1 MSVTSGFFDKPSDI
15 RDSAMGEPELLFDS
29 PEGYSCIWKTNFD
42 GQFRVLKGLK
52 EQYRGEQAYEAML
65 KKEFEIGHGLSHPNI
80 CEYISMATIPDLG
93 NCIIMEWVD
102 GCTLEEILS
111 EVRRNRALRLKVIS
125 ELCEAL
131 KYTHSKQV
139 VHRDLKPEN
148 ILITRNGR
156 NVKLIDFGLA
166 DTDRHSYLKGP
177 AGTPAY
183 AAPEVVEGRNADCR
197 SDIYSLG
204 MIIAQM
210 GESRRLKRIAD
221 KCMNDD
227 PDKRY
232 NDITSL
238 QNALRRHQS
247 HTLLIAMTVILAST
261 AAILIAKYNDRS
273 RCSAADIDSIFEQA
287 TEMIEEAAEVT
298 ENNDY

>member
-65 KKEFEIGHGLSHPNI
+65 KKEFEIGNGLSHPNI
-80 CEYISMATIPDLG
+80 CGYDSFTSLPSTG
-93 NCIIMEWVD
+93 NCIVMEWID
-102 GCTLEEILS
+102 GCTLEEKLS
-111 EVRRNRALRLKVIS
+111 EVQGDRTLRNKIIA
-125 ELCEAL
+125 ELCDAL
-131 KYTHSKQV
+131 KYIHSKQT

-148 ILITRNGR
+148 ILITRNGN

-166 DTDRHSYLKGP
+166 DTDCHSYLKGP

-183 AAPEVVEGRNADCR
+183 AAPEVLEGRNADCR

-232 NDITSL
+232 NDIASL
-238 QNALRRHQS
+238 QNALRHQS

-261 AAILIAKYNDRS
+261 AAILIARYNDRS

>member
-1 MSVTSGFFDKPSDI
+1 MSVTSGFFDKPSYI
-15 RDSAMGEPELLFDS
+15 AGGTMGGPELLFDS
-29 PEGYSCIWKTNFD
+29 PDGYSCIWKAHFD
-42 GQFRVLKGLK
+42 GQFRVVKTLK
-52 EQYRGEQAYEAML
+52 EQYRGEQVFEAML

-80 CEYISMATIPDLG
+80 CEYISLTTLPGLG

-102 GCTLEEILS
+102 GCTLEEMLP

-131 KYTHSKQV
+131 KYIHSKQV

-148 ILITRNGR
+148 ILITRNGS

-166 DTDRHSYLKGP
+166 DTDCHSYLKGP

-183 AAPEVVEGRNADCR
+183 AAPEVLEGRNADFR

-210 GESRRLKRIAD
+210 GESRMLKRITG
-221 KCMNDD
+221 KCLNDD

-232 NDITSL
+232 KDIASL
-238 QNALRRHQS
+238 QNALKHRS
-247 HTLLIAMTVILAST
+247 HTLLITISVILAST
-261 AAILIAKYNDRS
+261 AAILIARYNDRS
-273 RCSAADIDSIFEQA
+273 NCSPADIDSIFEQA
-287 TEMIEEAAEVT
+287 TEMIEDAADVT
-298 ENNDY
+298 ESNDY